1 MARRKHVSDIRKE
14 QEASG
19 ASQADGYFAQQ
30 PVSQAEARV
39 SGGKISSFPLSQI
52 WPDRF
57 QPRLIIPPDLRD
69 RFFSGDI
76 NVYETAFE
84 WIKRAKGEEAE
95 EYRIEKLQQM
105 GYTIEDQGQIK
116 PATGTMVGRGE
127 DLRVY
132 LETGERRYWSLALNH
147 AIKLMGGFNGP
158 EPRLEV
164 RIIQEPSRARQ
175 VIENIH
181 AEEPTAVSRGR
192 EVASLVLA
200 AMSIDPDPSET
211 DYAYYRKA
219 AEIQRIDGD
228 IWESVMKIIPLQ
240 REILKRLLNLLR
252 MPEEALILAD
262 KYEIPERA
270 LREVLQIPDSQQVEM
285 VIRIIEEGYTS
296 EDLQII
302 RQQPKRSQKT
312 AAKPQSAAFKAASKV
327 RSLYNF
333 LIREGLSDQTSEI
346 ATEIAVKA
354 EDDRDLFNLADA
366 LDSLA
371 AQLRLR
377 ARH

>member
-1 MARRKHVSDIRKE
+1 MARRKSVSEIRKE
-14 QEASG
+14 QEAQTG
-19 ASQADGYFAQQ
+19 
-30 PVSQAEARV
+30 SQAEGYFSQQPIARGAERV

-69 RFFSGDI
+69 RFFSGDLS
-76 NVYETAFE
+76 VYETAFE
-84 WIKRAKGEEAE
+84 WIKRAKGDQAE
-95 EYRIEKLQQM
+95 EHRIEKLQQM
-105 GYTIEDQGQIK
+105 GYTIEAQGQIK

-147 AIKLMGGFNGP
+147 AVKLMGGYDGP

-192 EVASLVLA
+192 EIASLILA
-200 AMSIDPDPSET
+200 ALNIEPDPDAS
-211 DYAYYRKA
+211 DYAYYRQA
-219 AEIQRIDGD
+219 AEIQRIDGQ
-228 IWESVMKIIPLQ
+228 IWDSVMEVIPLQ

-262 KYEIPERA
+262 KYEVPERA
-270 LREVLQIPDSQQVEM
+270 LREVLRMPESQQVEM
-285 VIRIIEEGYTS
+285 VIQIIEEGFTS
-296 EDLQII
+296 EEIREI
-302 RQQPKRSQKT
+302 RQQAR
-312 AAKPQSAAFKAASKV
+312 KPSRQARAPRSAANRAAGKL
-327 RSLYNF
+327 RSFFNF
-333 LIREGLSDQTSEI
+333 LLQEGLDTNTSEI
-346 ATEIAVKA
+346 ATEIAVKIK
-354 EDDRDLFNLADA
+354 DDRDLFDLADA

-377 ARH
+377 ARQ

>member
-1 MARRKHVSDIRKE
+1 MARRKHVSDIRKD
-14 QEASG
+14 QETQS
-19 ASQADGYFAQQ
+19 ASQADGYFSQQ
-30 PVSQAEARV
+30 PPSQAQARV
-39 SGGKISSFPLSQI
+39 SGGKITSFPLSQI

-84 WIKRAKGEEAE
+84 WIKRAKGDEAE

-147 AIKLMGGFNGP
+147 AIKLMGGFSGP

-175 VIENIH
+175 VIENTH
-181 AEEPTAVSRGR
+181 AEEPTAISRAR
-192 EVASLVLA
+192 EIASLILA
-200 AMSIDPDPSET
+200 AMSVDPDPNES
-211 DYAYYRKA
+211 DYVYYRKA
-219 AEIQRIDGD
+219 AEIQRIDGEV
-228 IWESVMKIIPLQ
+228 WESVMQIIPLQ

-252 MPEEALILAD
+252 MPEEALVMAD
-262 KYEIPERA
+262 KYEIPERS
-270 LREVLQIPDSQQVEM
+270 LREVLQLPESQQVGM

-296 EDLQII
+296 EDIQVI
-302 RQQPKRSQKT
+302 RQQPKRSQKVS
-312 AAKPQSAAFKAASKV
+312 KPQTAAFKAASKV
-327 RSLYNF
+327 RSLYSF
-333 LIREGLSDQTSEI
+333 LMREGLSDHTSEI
-346 ATEIAVKA
+346 ATEIAVKV
-354 EDDRDLFNLADA
+354 EDDHDLFNLADA